1 MLNKIKL
8 TNFRR
13 HRSLDVSFGAGL
25 SVIRALNEQG
35 KSTLLEA
42 ISYALFGVKAIR
54 NSLDDCVTWG
64 EATNSL
70 KVELDIVVEG
80 VTYNIRRSKGGAEVN
95 YDGGSV
101 TGQNEVTNF
110 VARLLKM
117 DAAAAARLTL
127 SNQNEIRG
135 ALESGAKATTEL
147 IERLAE
153 FSQIDELIELMQE
166 ELSLGS
172 TATIEAGIRAAEED
186 LERAKVAIVP
196 VNEKAMAEDIAKA
209 DAEWQN
215 AKVAHLQAQA
225 DADAANEAYSAARLK
240 VQARQDLVDRVSRA
254 ERRRDKAADDLKAVG
269 PLPGAPT
276 DEEISAVEQEI
287 VAADALED
295 LWAVWR
301 RARPYMEPLQDG
313 TPSVGGTAE
322 SLEGNLRDTRK
333 LLRDTESLVSVCV
346 ADIRVLEQQ
355 LLHGLCS
362 FCGKDFSGVPEVE
375 AKNSQ
380 LREKIEAK
388 HSELAGLTRTVDNQ
402 RQQLEVL
409 LTIQESSKKPND
421 LIAQFPALLG
431 AEKAQQPPL
440 LRWIGPELQGDTVD
454 VSALRSKVSAMRKQQ
469 RDAAAANAAHA
480 AAKKALTEAQVEL
493 DTLLAELTNTPEVD
507 ASAALEALQAARQKH
522 SDAGEARHTLQTRL
536 QNLRLGLEAAKS
548 NYERAVATAKDADS
562 RLTKLR
568 ASLKD
573 VEFNNA
579 LLKRVRQVRPM
590 IADKLWNIVLAAV
603 SNYFSDIRG
612 ERSKV
617 TKTADGFE
625 VDGHAVT
632 SMSGSTL
639 DALGLAIRVALVRT
653 FLPSAPFLILDEPAA
668 AMDEGRTNNLL
679 GFISASGFQ
688 QILLVTHEDVSQ
700 SVADHIISL

>member
-1 MLNKIKL
+1 MLQRIKL

-13 HRSLDVSFGAGL
+13 HRSLDVTFGAGL

-42 ISYALFGVKAIR
+42 ISYAAFGVKAIR
-54 NSLDDCVTWG
+54 NSLDETVTWG
-64 EATNSL
+64 EPTNSL
-70 KVELDIVVEG
+70 KVELEVAVDGVV
-80 VTYNIRRSKGGAEVN
+80 YSIRRSKGGAEVN

-110 VARLLKM
+110 VAKLFKM

-135 ALESGAKATTEL
+135 ALEAGAKATTEL

-166 ELSLGS
+166 KLALGS
-172 TATIEAGIRAAEED
+172 TATIEAGIKSAEED
-186 LERAKVAIVP
+186 LERAKAAIVP
-196 VNEKAMAEDIAKA
+196 VNEQALALDITLA
-209 DAEWQN
+209 DSAHQR
-215 AKVAHLQAQA
+215 AKVAHLQAQT
-225 DADAANEAYSAARLK
+225 DAEQANEVYSAARLK
-240 VQARQDLVDRVSRA
+240 VQARQDLVERVSRA
-254 ERRRDKAADDLKAVG
+254 ERRRDKANDELKAVG
-269 PLPGAPT
+269 TVPGAPT
-276 DEEISAVEQEI
+276 DAEISEVELQ
-287 VAADALED
+287 VADAEKAESRAAVYLRVQD
-295 LWAVWR
+295 LFLPPKDFV
-301 RARPYMEPLQDG
+301 D
-313 TPSVGGTAE
+313 GTAE
-322 SLEGNLRDTRK
+322 SLANSIAETRK
-333 LLRDTESLVSVCV
+333 IIRNAETEAAKLT

-375 AKNSQ
+375 AKNAKI
-380 LREKIEAK
+380 RAEIEEKLSAEA
-388 HSELAGLTRTVDNQ
+388 HLTCSVVGSNTENLNHLEEI
-402 RQQLEVL
+402 QQA
-409 LTIQESSKKPND
+409 SKVPND
-421 LIAQFPALLG
+421 WLSRYPDLLEQVG
-431 AEKAQQPPL
+431 CTQPPQ
-440 LRWIGPELQGDTVD
+440 LRWIGPAVGDPID
-454 VSALRSKVSAMRKQQ
+454 VAALRSKVAAMRKQQ
-469 RDAAAANAAHA
+469 RDAAAASASHA
-480 AAKKALTEAQVEL
+480 AATKALKDAQDDLNALMEEL
-493 DTLLAELTNTPEVD
+493 NDAPVVD
-507 ASAALEALQAARQKH
+507 ASDALEALQACRQKVNEAE
-522 SDAGEARHTLQTRL
+522 DARTAAQTHLQDL
-536 QNLRLGLEAAKS
+536 KQGLEAAKAA
-548 NYERAVATAKDADS
+548 YERAVATASDAES

-568 ASLKD
+568 ASLTE

-590 IADKLWNIVLAAV
+590 IADKLWNIVLSAV
-603 SNYFSDIRG
+603 SSYFSEIRG
-612 ERSKV
+612 ERSRV
-617 TKTADGFE
+617 TKSADGFE

-679 GFISASGFQ
+679 GFIASSGFQ

-700 SVADHIISL
+700 SVADHVITL